1 MGDRICSVS
10 AREILGPHGFPTVEA
25 QVITEKGH
33 TGKGLVPWGMS
44 VGKYESR
51 KIYDGEAR
59 YRGFGVRQA
68 VSNVNET
75 IAPALIGMDVVCQN
89 QVDAAMIELDGT
101 EDKSRLGGNAIL
113 PVSMAVAKA
122 AASSLGLPLYRYLG
136 GFSARHLPVPMCN
149 VVGGG
154 KFYNPYLAF
163 EDYLILAPGFASFAE
178 AIEAISMTYFT
189 LGDILKETEGEIGT
203 YNGIY
208 TPRKMNNR
216 EVFEAISKAIEK
228 AGYEGRI
235 FLALD
240 VCADQFYNSKDD
252 TYEVEGAHLTRGE
265 FIEYLKGFRTKYPL
279 VFIEDPLH
287 EDDFEGL
294 AKLTERI
301 TDTIICGDDVFA
313 SNIER
318 IREGVRQKAANCL
331 LLKIDQVG
339 SVSEAYESAMCALGS
354 SYSVTVSM
362 RSRDTTETVIA
373 DLAVGTGAQ
382 IIKFGAPVLAE
393 RIEKINRL
401 CYIEDELGDSAEFRG
416 KSVLGTF
423 MPDC

>member
-33 TGKGLVPWGMS
+33 MGKGLVPWGMS

-68 VSNVNET
+68 VRNVNET
-75 IAPALIGMDVVCQN
+75 IAPVLIGMDVVCQN

-101 EDKSRLGGNAIL
+101 EDKSNLGGNAIL
-113 PVSMAVAKA
+113 PVSIAVAKA

-163 EDYLILAPGFASFAE
+163 EDYLILAPGFDSFAE

-240 VCADQFYNSKDD
+240 VCADQFYDSRDD

-279 VFIEDPLH
+279 AFIEDPLH

-294 AKLTERI
+294 AELTARI

-313 SNIER
+313 SNIQR

-339 SVSEAYESAMCALGS
+339 SVSEAYNSAMCALRS

-362 RSRDTTETVIA
+362 RSRDTTETFIA

-401 CYIEDELGDSAEFRG
+401 CYIEDELGGSAEFQG
-416 KSVLGTF
+416 KSVLGAF

>member
-1 MGDRICSVS
+1 MGDRIRSVS

-25 QVITEKGH
+25 EVITEKGH
-33 TGKGLVPWGMS
+33 MGKGLVPWGMS

-68 VSNVNET
+68 VRNVNET

-89 QVDAAMIELDGT
+89 QVDASMIELDGT

-136 GFSARHLPVPMCN
+136 GFSARRLPVPMCN

-163 EDYLILAPGFASFAE
+163 EDYLIIAPGFDSFAE

-216 EVFEAISKAIEK
+216 EVFEAISDAIEK

-240 VCADQFYNSKDD
+240 VCADQFYDSKDG

-294 AKLTERI
+294 AELTERLA
-301 TDTIICGDDVFA
+301 DTIICGDDVFA

-318 IREGVRQKAANCL
+318 LREGVRQKAANCL

-339 SVSEAYESAMCALGS
+339 SVSEAYDSAMYALRS

-362 RSRDTTETVIA
+362 RSRDTTETFIA

-382 IIKFGAPVLAE
+382 IIKFGAPILAE
-393 RIEKINRL
+393 RIDKINRL
-401 CYIEDELGDSAEFRG
+401 CHIEHELGDSAEFRG
-416 KSVLGTF
+416 KSVLRTF
-423 MPDC
+423 MPDF